1 MNYLLSK
8 AKRILGN
15 ERGNAFLENG
25 FWIIL
30 VVFVLAIAA
39 SALAV
44 TVSDKFYALE
54 TVVFDV
60 GVPSIP

>member
-8 AKRILGN
+8 TKRIIGN
-15 ERGNAFLENG
+15 ESGNTFLENG

-39 SALAV
+39 GALAV
-44 TVSDKFYALE
+44 VVAGKFDDLKTAVSG
-54 TVVFDV
+54 VS
-60 GVPSIP
+60 VPSIP

>member
-8 AKRILGN
+8 AKRIIGN

-39 SALAV
+39 SALAI
-44 TVSDKFYALE
+44 TVSGKFDDLKTAV
-54 TVVFDV
+54 TGVS
-60 GVPSIP
+60 VPSIP

>member
-8 AKRILGN
+8 AKRIIGN

-39 SALAV
+39 SALAI
-44 TVSDKFYALE
+44 TVSGKFDDLE
-54 TVVFDV
+54 TAVTGVD
-60 GVPSIP
+60 VPSIP